1 MKSKRISHERMYE
14 VIRSPVVTEK
24 STFISEYNQI
34 VFNVAIDSNKR
45 EIKEAIEGNLCRC
58 TGYQQ
63 IVTSV
68 AEAGRMLREG
78 KTGEDR
84 TEPASDP
91 HPIGPDEPTL
101 PPGDAR

>member
-45 EIKEAIEGNLCRC
+45 EIKEAIETLFKVKVKNVNTLRQNGKIKRFKGTVGKRPEYKKAFITLEEGNSIDVT
-58 TGYQQ
+58 TG
-63 IVTSV
+63 I
-68 AEAGRMLREG
+68 
-78 KTGEDR
+78 
-84 TEPASDP
+84 
-91 HPIGPDEPTL
+91 
-101 PPGDAR
+101 